1 MIVVRVGEFEF
12 GSIAPTQ
19 PGMAALTY
27 DPEVEIGRLMGFAG
41 QQISLANLMCS
52 NFSERL
58 CLKKMKGRKLLIK
71 DI

>member
-41 QQISLANLMCS
+41 QPV
-52 NFSERL
+52 
-58 CLKKMKGRKLLIK
+58 
-71 DI
+71 